1 MAKIPA
7 AAAQAVVRDLDGGEH
22 PLSELWAKQPV
33 VLAFVRH
40 FG

>member
-1 MAKIPA
+1 MLTVPA
-7 AAAQAVVRDLDGGEH
+7 ELADAQVKDEQGGDVRLGDL
-22 PLSELWAKQPV
+22 WQKQPV

>member
-1 MAKIPA
+1 MAMIEPEA
-7 AAAQAVVRDLDGGEH
+7 AHAVIRDLAGREL
-22 PLSELWAKQPV
+22 PLSELWAEKPV